1 MRTASWASVTSRCS
15 STTCSQPVSEAAPFR
30 HVAVELD
37 KKIKKSVVNVL
48 CSSKIGC
55 IFAADFAAH
64 VLLAMML
71 MR

>member
-1 MRTASWASVTSRCS
+1 L
-15 STTCSQPVSEAAPFR
+15 
-30 HVAVELD
+30 VAQKEG
-37 KKIKKSVVNVL
+37 KKRKSVVNVL
-48 CSSKIGC
+48 CSSKKVS

>member
-1 MRTASWASVTSRCS
+1 VWHVFARHTCFLSAS
-15 STTCSQPVSEAAPFR
+15 Q
-30 HVAVELD
+30 D

>member
-1 MRTASWASVTSRCS
+1 
-15 STTCSQPVSEAAPFR
+15 VSEAAPFR